1 MILRV
6 VIIGLKRKQ
15 NQDSMVEMEELNMN
29 RDIDVLFE
37 RIESAIDGAFVVL
50 EEDNDTVYVKS
61 YETGEHYAIRITEC
75 KE

>member
-1 MILRV
+1 
-6 VIIGLKRKQ
+6 
-15 NQDSMVEMEELNMN
+15 MN

-50 EEDNDTVYVKS
+50 EGDNDTVYVKS
-61 YETGEHYAIRITEC
+61 CETGEHYAIRITEC